1 MLAQIYNYFDIET
14 IYLWLNYGVIPMWF
28 LLIFFPKLKI
38 NQIFI
43 TSIFLPL
50 IFSVLY
56 IYIFYQLIYL
66 GENLLEIFNLYL
78 SSDQLN
84 VLFSNERFL
93 LLFWIHFLGINLF
106 LGSWV
111 SNDSI
116 RHGMPRLLSGI
127 SLLLIYFT
135 GPVGLVVYWFIRIFF
150 AKKIS
155 LHD

>member
-14 IYLWLNYGVIPMWF
+14 IYLWLNYGVLPMWF

-50 IFSVLY
+50 LFSAIY

-66 GENLLEIFNLYL
+66 GENLLEVFNLYL
-78 SSDQLN
+78 SFDQLN
-84 VLFSNERFL
+84 ALFSNERFL

-106 LGSWV
+106 LASWV

-116 RHGMPRLLSGI
+116 RHGIPRLLSGI

-135 GPVGLVVYWFIRIFF
+135 GPVGLVIYWFIRIFF